1 MIGPLG
7 PGLAAGPPP
16 DPRER
21 LLESTRQLEAVF
33 YQQMLQAMRD
43 AAPSEGGLIE
53 TSEGEKLFRGLLD
66 ETVARLAAGQSER
79 GPGMAMFRQMS
90 GHLPPEEAA
99 EAPPLGTLEHR
110 NGVAR

>member
-1 MIGPLG
+1 MIGPVG
-7 PGLAAGPPP
+7 PGLTGATAP

-43 AAPSEGGLIE
+43 AAPAEGGLFE
-53 TSEGEKLFRGLLD
+53 TSEGEKIFRGLFD
-66 ETVARLAAGQSER
+66 ETLARLAAEQSER

-99 EAPPLGTLEHR
+99 DVPPLGTLEHR

>member
-1 MIGPLG
+1 MIGPVD
-7 PGLAAGPPP
+7 PGLTGARST

-43 AAPSEGGLIE
+43 ASPAEGGLVE
-53 TSEGEKLFRGLLD
+53 TSEGEKIFRGLLD
-66 ETVARLAAGQSER
+66 ETVAQLAAGQSER

-90 GHLPPEEAA
+90 RHLPPEEAA
-99 EAPPLGTLEHR
+99 EPPPLGTLEHR
-110 NGVAR
+110 NGVGR